1 MYKPIQAFFKT
12 EDDAETVRAELN
24 KLKTNDIR
32 VDRLQDTDRTILL
45 APITFS
51 GNYSTG
57 MGAGG
62 GGSIVPGFITQD
74 VEGNDDP
81 REFTVECKV
90 AEDDYP
96 DALKI
101 IMENDGHVDKNA
113 FEG

>member
-1 MYKPIQAFFKT
+1 MYKTIQAFFKT

-24 KLKTNDIR
+24 KLKTNDII
-32 VDRLQDTDRTILL
+32 VDQLQDQDQTILL

-62 GGSIVPGFITQD
+62 SIVPGFIAKD
-74 VEGNDDP
+74 EVGDDAP
-81 REFTVECKV
+81 REHTVECEV
-90 AEDDYP
+90 SEDDYP
-96 DALKI
+96 EALKI
-101 IMENDGHVDKNA
+101 IMENDGHVDKNT